1 MKKSARPYIC
11 TFIIALCTS
20 CSVSKFIPEDKYLLD
35 EVRIVSETKEV
46 KPSLFNS
53 YIRQNL
59 NAKWFNLV
67 KIPMRTYCVSG
78 VDSTK
83 WINRFFRKIGD
94 APVIYDESVALKSQE
109 EIEKAVRNM
118 GYMGAT
124 VHLDKKTRKNKLKLA
139 YRIHAGHPYKVRHVV
154 YDIDDLV
161 ISDYMRQDSAQSL
174 LAPGMLFDV
183 NVLDAERQRITKLL
197 QNKGYY
203 KFNKDFLVYQADT
216 ARNTYLVDLTLR
228 LLPYQRRKEDLP
240 QKHRQYKVGEV
251 NFLADDE
258 IMSVQEGTLEEFDSC
273 DTKDIVCI
281 TRERLFSVRKVLV
294 DFNRI
299 RPGELYSE
307 QDVQNTYSN
316 LGRLRALKYSNI
328 VS

>member
-1 MKKSARPYIC
+1 M
-11 TFIIALCTS
+11 
-20 CSVSKFIPEDKYLLD
+20 
-35 EVRIVSETKEV
+35 

-53 YIRQNL
+53 YIRQNP

-161 ISDYMRQDSAQSL
+161 ISDYMRQDSAK
-174 LAPGMLFDV
+174 V
-183 NVLDAERQRITKLL
+183 CW
-197 QNKGYY
+197 
-203 KFNKDFLVYQADT
+203 
-216 ARNTYLVDLTLR
+216 
-228 LLPYQRRKEDLP
+228 RR
-240 QKHRQYKVGEV
+240 YAV
-251 NFLADDE
+251 
-258 IMSVQEGTLEEFDSC
+258 
-273 DTKDIVCI
+273 
-281 TRERLFSVRKVLV
+281 
-294 DFNRI
+294 
-299 RPGELYSE
+299 
-307 QDVQNTYSN
+307 
-316 LGRLRALKYSNI
+316 
-328 VS
+328 